1 MTDPKFRLAEAPVLV
16 LNNPDCGTCDVTVEA
31 DSEGYTCPNCG
42 TYWSYSD
49 NPGDGDEGQLYAEWS
64 GEDVDDL
71 PLVNDEDAWKYADD
85 YAALVRANAEPEPV
99 NLQCADVGEPS
110 GLADVLKAR
119 DAARATKAPTDPAP
133 LFVSRYDAAL
143 IAGTPAESGIVVS
156 APISPRPSA
165 FLSPRFII
173 PGQM

>member
-16 LNNPDCGTCDVTVEA
+16 LNNPDCGTCDVTVESG
-31 DSEGYTCPNCG
+31 DEGWICPNCG

-49 NPGDGDEGQLYAEWS
+49 NPGDGDAGQLYAEWS

-99 NLQCADVGEPS
+99 NLQCADVGEPF

-119 DAARATKAPTDPAP
+119 DAVRASRVLTVTTPRAP
-133 LFVSRYDAAL
+133 
-143 IAGTPAESGIVVS
+143 SGY
-156 APISPRPSA
+156 
-165 FLSPRFII
+165 LSPRFII
-173 PGQM
+173 PGQL